1 MATRREPPEAG
12 PEQEVVEAEA
22 GTGDRGDADSTATLL
37 RGIIA
42 ESMRLLRQEIELA
55 RAELAEKAALLQR
68 YLTGVAAGGAL
79 LACAFFFL
87 LSALDRGFS
96 AALATWMDERI
107 AGWLAPLILAAL
119 LGGVGFWLLG
129 NARRALRS
137 EGLTPERTVETLRE
151 NTHWIKERLR

>member
-12 PEQEVVEAEA
+12 PEQAEVEAEA
-22 GTGDRGDADSTATLL
+22 ETAGPDDAGSTAALL
-37 RGIIA
+37 RGVIA
-42 ESMRLLRQEIELA
+42 ESTRLLRQEIELA
-55 RAELAEKAALLQR
+55 RAEMGEKADLLQR
-68 YLTGVAAGGAL
+68 YVAGVAAGGAL

-87 LSALDRGFS
+87 LSALDRGFG

-107 AGWLAPLILAAL
+107 AGWLAPLILAAI
-119 LGGVGFWLLG
+119 LGGVGFWLLS